1 MVSQVFSASV
11 LKPIYSF
18 QVDDVSLIPSVSNFL
33 TSITNSAHTT
43 DFLTRA
49 SAITAALSM
58 IDWSAQF
65 PQSCVDYKGCANRD
79 IESCSD
85 MLNQK
90 DCERLTS
97 DGGIFSPHDG
107 CNWYQG
113 AWNGSCYGEAVVCST
128 TRLEM
133 DSECCDIS
141 IQTSPQTNMDRHNA
155 FSRASEQLQGMIQ
168 HTKGLPKS
176 PSSRFD
182 VIGYLADELS
192 QDWGEIGSRVVET
205 LENIADYDWEAI
217 FTTTNG
223 SLYANQNAA
232 RVVAGLKF
240 YRNLVVKVTEPL
252 KGV

>member
-1 MVSQVFSASV
+1 M
-11 LKPIYSF
+11 
-18 QVDDVSLIPSVSNFL
+18 
-33 TSITNSAHTT
+33 TTSAHTAY
-43 DFLTRA
+43 FLTRA
-49 SAITAALSM
+49 SAINAALSM

-65 PQSCVDYKGCANRD
+65 PQSCVDYKVCDYRD
-79 IESCSD
+79 VETCFD
-85 MLNQK
+85 MKNQK
-90 DCERLTS
+90 DCERLAA
-97 DGGIFSPHDG
+97 DGGVFSPHDG
-107 CNWYQG
+107 CYWDSYAG
-113 AWNGSCYGEAVVCST
+113 NGSCYGEAVVCSS
-128 TRLEM
+128 TRLEYGL
-133 DSECCDIS
+133 ECADVHN
-141 IQTSPQTNMDRHNA
+141 QTSPQTNMDRHNA

-223 SLYANQNAA
+223 SLYANRNAA
-232 RVVAGLKF
+232 RVVASLKF